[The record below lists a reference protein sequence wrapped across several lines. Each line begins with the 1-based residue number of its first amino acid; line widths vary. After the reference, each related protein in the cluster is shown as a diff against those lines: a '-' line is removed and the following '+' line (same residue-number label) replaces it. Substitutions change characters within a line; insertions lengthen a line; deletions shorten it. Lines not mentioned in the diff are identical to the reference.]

1 VGCRARRPQQEL
13 VRLHRAA
20 DGSIRLDDR
29 GDDPGSRSRRGAATG
44 RGAYVCRRERCLQEV
59 PPARL
64 ARALRTRSEPSL
76 QLLEELRGL
85 LA

>member
-1 VGCRARRPQQEL
+1 MSCRAKRPQLEL
-13 VRLHRAA
+13 VRLHRAV

-29 GDDPGSRSRRGAATG
+29 WDELGSRSRRGAATG
-44 RGAYVCRRERCLQEV
+44 RGAYVCRRARCLQEV

-64 ARALRTRSEPSL
+64 ARVLRTRSEPSL
-76 QLLEELRGL
+76 QLLRELRDV